1 MEKLNPKH
9 TGSVLLGCAAALLMT
24 TSLSTGN
31 EARRDNAVR
40 AAAVA
45 KMQERLGTLRGT
57 ISLRD
62 RHVRLT
68 KDMID
73 RLKPPPSQSG
83 EADGEDTSANE
94 IDNFV
99 TNSVSKDTGT
109 SDIDELVRQADEI
122 LSKSTF

>member
-1 MEKLNPKH
+1 
-9 TGSVLLGCAAALLMT
+9 MT

-83 EADGEDTSANE
+83 KADGEDTNANE

-99 TNSVSKDTGT
+99 TNSVVKDTGT

-122 LSKSTF
+122 LGKSTF